1 METLAWTA
9 TLAHGLTTLTGLL
22 MPGQWLMLLALPLTL
37 SLAALEWWHY
47 RGTNKVDARDSL
59 TSTVMGGSYVLLS
72 EGIMVIAVVLP
83 LFTWVAE
90 YRLTTLTLTP
100 WTLLLLFVVVDFCFY
115 VFHLTAHR
123 VRFFWAVHEVHHA
136 SEYFNFTVAFR
147 QSLMYAFTGVYCFYL
162 PAALLGFAPEWV
174 LTMIAVNLTLQ
185 IFPHTQWVGRLPAGI
200 EWLFNTPSNHRVH
213 HGRNP
218 RYIDRNM
225 GGVLMLWDHL
235 FGTYAAE
242 DPVEPPEYGVVRQFH
257 SNNLLTLTFHEFG
270 AMWRDMAQAGPLALR
285 LKHLWAPPEW
295 QRPATMP
302 QVGAGGTAHRRA
314 LP

>member
-1 METLAWTA
+1 MDSIAS
-9 TLAHGLTTLTGLL
+9 LL
-22 MPGQWLMLLALPLTL
+22 LPSQWLMLLALPLTL
-37 SLAALEWWHY
+37 SLAAFEWWHF
-47 RGTNKVDARDSL
+47 RGTDKVDVRDSL
-59 TSTVMGGSYVLLS
+59 TSTLMGGSYVLLS

-83 LFTWVAE
+83 MFIWTAQF
-90 YRLTTLTLTP
+90 RLTTLALTP

-147 QSLMYAFTGVYCFYL
+147 QSLIYAFTGAYLFYL
-162 PAALLGFAPEWV
+162 PAVLIGFTPEWV
-174 LTMIAVNLTLQ
+174 LTMIAINLALQ
-185 IFPHTQWVGRLPAGI
+185 ILPHTQWVGRLPASI

-242 DPVEPPEYGVVRQFH
+242 DPAEPPEYGVVRQIH
-257 SNNLLTLTFHEFG
+257 SHNLITLTFCEFA
-270 AMWRDMAQAGPLALR
+270 AMWHDMAQSGPLALR

-295 QRPATMP
+295 QRP
-302 QVGAGGTAHRRA
+302 GA
-314 LP
+314 LPEVSAGRTGAAQSFL